1 MTEFSPAA
9 QVMSLYHVSAM
20 INVGVGTAWHDG
32 MYMLPEPNLADG
44 WLPRLRELIHD
55 DVSIQTGRQF
65 AVNDVTII
73 SISPL

>member
-1 MTEFSPAA
+1 MRR
-9 QVMSLYHVSAM
+9 LYHVSAM
-20 INVGVGTAWHDG
+20 IDVGVGNVWHDS

-44 WLPRLRELIHD
+44 WLPRLREVIHD
-55 DVSIQTGRQF
+55 VVSVQTGRQF